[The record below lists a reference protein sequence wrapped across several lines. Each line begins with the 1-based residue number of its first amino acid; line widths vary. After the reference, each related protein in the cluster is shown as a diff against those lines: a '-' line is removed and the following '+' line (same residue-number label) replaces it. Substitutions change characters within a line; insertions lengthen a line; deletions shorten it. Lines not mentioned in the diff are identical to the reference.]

1 MLTLKIGVN
10 PCFQDELHNVEKQ
23 HVIPAMFD
31 EVYKTITTGN
41 FMLNIFLNAN
51 TNILKHFFI
60 FLYHLFNMIP
70 WCLGNN
76 RWNNL
81 EAPVG
86 DLYPW
91 DKAST
96 YIKNPPFFDGMKNEL
111 PKIEPIND
119 AFVLLNL
126 GDSVTTDHISPAG
139 SINRN
144 SPAAR

>member
-1 MLTLKIGVN
+1 M
-10 PCFQDELHNVEKQ
+10 HNVEKQ

-31 EVYKTITTGN
+31 EVYKTITTGKCLSLLSLLYKFLLMN
-41 FMLNIFLNAN
+41 LQYLKSGSAMLANYIFVF
-51 TNILKHFFI
+51 HFFS
-60 FLYHLFNMIP
+60 
-70 WCLGNN
+70 GND

-81 EAPVG
+81 KAPLG

-91 DKAST
+91 DKSST
-96 YIKNPPFFDGMKNEL
+96 YIKSPPFFDGMKNDL

-144 SPAAR
+144 SPAARYN

>member
-10 PCFQDELHNVEKQ
+10 LCFQDELHNVEKQ

-51 TNILKHFFI
+51 TNIFI
-60 FLYHLFNMIP
+60 FLYHLFNMIL